1 MKNNVPRVTYLP
13 DHEKRVLMF
22 LLDEC
27 NPDMRVLK
35 EAEVLGNQGFKVII
49 VAARYTKKLSKRQ
62 VHNSNVLIIREDI
75 IKKPLIKYF
84 HFWLKCWIKYRKS
97 TSKWIHCHDLNALPP
112 GFIIKKKGMNLVYDS
127 HDLFPHMLS
136 AVYGKIGYYC
146 FAALEKL
153 MFKRVDHVLTA
164 NEGFG
169 RILER
174 NYGKKPTI
182 ILNLPPK
189 KTFEIISKFVVKPKN
204 GQKRPVITYM
214 GNIVYNRGYEELVE
228 AAIILN
234 RREVDVEF
242 LIIGT
247 GPLKEKIE
255 RLVVN
260 KGISHMFRFTG
271 KLPYLEAMKNTARAD
286 IGLILFQPDP
296 NNWLGVPNKLFE
308 YMACGV
314 PVLASNFPLLREF
327 IKTEDIGVVVN
338 PLKPEMIAKALLLM
352 LTRPEKLDIMRENGI
367 QAFNERYNWH
377 HMVSRMLSVYKH
389 PKSTSSEI
397 EIN

>member
-1 MKNNVPRVTYLP
+1 VNSLP
-13 DHEKRVLMF
+13 DYEKIVLMF

-35 EAEVLGNQGFKVII
+35 EAEVLGDQGFKVVI
-49 VAARYTKKLSKRQ
+49 VAARYTKKLSTRQ
-62 VHNSNVLIIREDI
+62 VHSNNVLIIREDV

-97 TSKWIHCHDLNALPP
+97 TPRWIHCHDLNALPP
-112 GFIIKKKGMNLVYDS
+112 GFMIKKKGTSLVYDA

-146 FAALEKL
+146 FSALEKF

-169 RILER
+169 RVLER
-174 NYGKKPTI
+174 NYGKKPTV

-189 KTFEIISKFVVKPKN
+189 NTFEIISKTVTKPKN
-204 GQKRPVITYM
+204 GLKRPVITYM

-234 RREVDVEF
+234 RRGVDVEF

-247 GPLKEKIE
+247 GPLKDKIE
-255 RLVVN
+255 RLIAD
-260 KGISHMFRFTG
+260 KGVSQMFRFTG
-271 KLPYLEAMKNTARAD
+271 KLPYLEAMKITAQAD

-314 PVLASNFPLLREF
+314 PVLASNFPILRDF
-327 IKTEDIGVVVN
+327 IKTEGIGTVVN
-338 PLKPEMIAKALLLM
+338 PLKPEMIAKSLVFM
-352 LTRPEKLDIMRENGI
+352 ITRPEKLEKMRENGI
-367 QAFNERYNWH
+367 QAFNERYNWD
-377 HMVSRMLSVYKH
+377 HMVSRMLSVYE
-389 PKSTSSEI
+389 P
-397 EIN
+397 